1 MVVCSI
7 TTKIHHTGVATCTL
21 MLAIVLGMNYKH
33 TPHGFIDFLNFSGI
47 AGWQSWLGWL
57 AWLSWLGWM
66 GCRWAGWAFRA
77 GWLRWLGRLG
87 WLGWLGWARLGS
99 ANSRNNVRL
108 IRWDVR
114 SKNNTLGLQPQQP
127 VAQPLKRIPYLSRCI
142 GSSGNAWGPRSS
154 PGEQRLVKG
163 AAVSTEM
170 KGDLA
175 NQPSPLRNESRTGLD
190 PAALPWC
197 LAIVVAC

>member
-1 MVVCSI
+1 MCHVKHIREMTVWVSSDCTKVQQNPRGYNMVVCSI

-87 WLGWLGWARLGS
+87 WLGWLGWA
-99 ANSRNNVRL
+99 
-108 IRWDVR
+108 
-114 SKNNTLGLQPQQP
+114 GLTQGTMC
-127 VAQPLKRIPYLSRCI
+127 V
-142 GSSGNAWGPRSS
+142 
-154 PGEQRLVKG
+154 
-163 AAVSTEM
+163 
-170 KGDLA
+170 
-175 NQPSPLRNESRTGLD
+175 
-190 PAALPWC
+190 
-197 LAIVVAC
+197 

>member
-1 MVVCSI
+1 MF
-7 TTKIHHTGVATCTL
+7 
-21 MLAIVLGMNYKH
+21 NYNKN
-33 TPHGFIDFLNFSGI
+33 TPHGCSDMHIDVGNCVGHEL
-47 AGWQSWLGWL
+47 QTYTTRVHRLLKLLRDCWL
-57 AWLSWLGWM
+57 AKLAGLAGLAELAGLDGLS
-66 GCRWAGWAFRA
+66 
-77 GWLRWLGRLG
+77 LGRLG
-87 WLGWLGWARLGS
+87 FPGWLAALAGPAGLAGLAGLGW